1 MKPYPRLHPLLT
13 TSVLWCQ
20 TPIAAAFLSVP
31 FLSGSP
37 LTLVFSSTEFTQ
49 QCLSQHLSH
58 VTQVR
63 LMNSASPPPHHGSLA
78 SPPISL
84 SVSLLTPNNF
94 LCLPFIYYSRYLLPP
109 PQPSKKSTHF
119 LYDAQCELICLP
131 ETTIEESN
139 EKPRAGNGW

>member
-1 MKPYPRLHPLLT
+1 MKPHPRLHPLLT

-63 LMNSASPPPHHGSLA
+63 LMNSAPLPRTMEVWLHH
-78 SPPISL
+78 PFPSL
-84 SVSLLTPNNF
+84 SHSSLPITF
-94 LCLPFIYYSRYLLPP
+94 SVCPFIYYSRYLLPP